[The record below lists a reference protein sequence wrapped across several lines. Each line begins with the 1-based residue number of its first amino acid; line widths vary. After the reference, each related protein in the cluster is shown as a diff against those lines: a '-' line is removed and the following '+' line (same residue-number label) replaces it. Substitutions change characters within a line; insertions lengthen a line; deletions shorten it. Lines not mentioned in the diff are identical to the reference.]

1 MDIELNYNINIE
13 YLSQIT
19 MLILSIQVRL
29 ESSYWFLT

>member
-29 ESSYWFLT
+29 ESSY